1 VMPGDAVACEIDGLG
16 RLENTIV
23 SDAPLGR

>member
-1 VMPGDAVACEIDGLG
+1 VAPGDEIVCEIDGLG

-23 SDAPLGR
+23 ADSGLKH